1 MGGTTLW
8 CHWSVDTGAV
18 SSPTTHAVP
27 RRLFDTRYSIQRN
40 GQLLTILSVEDS
52 DDGVY
57 CCTADNGVGVAA
69 QSCGAL
75 QVKMRKWEG
84 SGADSGISS
93 PGSSGCGARPMV
105 LGKNCSSCALKYKF
119 T

>member
-8 CHWSVDTGAV
+8 CHRSVDTGAV

-84 SGADSGISS
+84 SGAYSGISW
-93 PGSSGCGARPMV
+93 PDHPTVV
-105 LGKNCSSCALKYKF
+105 LGLWFGGKIAVLVP
-119 T
+119 